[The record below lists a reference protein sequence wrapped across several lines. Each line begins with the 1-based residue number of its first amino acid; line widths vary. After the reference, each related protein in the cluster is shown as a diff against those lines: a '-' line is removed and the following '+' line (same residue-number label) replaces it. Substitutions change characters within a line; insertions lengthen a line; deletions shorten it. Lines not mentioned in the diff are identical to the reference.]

1 MLRHIVTWTFKDG
14 ADKAANIAKAKQA
27 LLGYAG
33 LVPGILQFEVATPQ
47 DGLTFTCD
55 LMLNSAFTDRAALQA
70 YQTHPDHV
78 AIKPFM
84 SSVVAGRQC
93 MDYEI

>member
-1 MLRHIVTWTFKDG
+1 MLRHIVIWKFKDS
-14 ADKAANIAKAKQA
+14 ADKAAHIAKAKAA
-27 LLGYAG
+27 LLSYAG
-33 LVPGILQFEVATPQ
+33 LTPGIVQFEVATPQ
-47 DGLTFTCD
+47 DGLTFTYD
-55 LMLNSAFTDRAALQA
+55 LMLNSAFTDCAALQA

-84 SSVVAGRQC
+84 TEVVAERQC